1 MSSPDKL
8 IVSNGIALARKYKAT
23 GKAAIDKAIK
33 DLIQA
38 DAARGIV
45 TSYVD
50 LSDVTTM
57 TSYGAVAIRKG
68 DERDP
73 KLNKRAI
80 DKVYS
85 GGAGRPQYLMLLG
98 SQDVIPHVP
107 LRNPV
112 QNDGDPDVP
121 SDLPYACDRGYGT
134 NIQDFLAPTRVVGR
148 LPNVT
153 GDKSPA
159 YLLGLLK
166 TAAKWTARPSSAY
179 SGYLG
184 VTAQVWQK
192 SSELS
197 LDAVFSR
204 HTGMKVS
211 PPDGY
216 RWTAAEIKSLV
227 HFINCHGAAASPYF
241 YGQKGSAY
249 PEAHS
254 AAWMTGKVAEG
265 TVMAVECC
273 YGAEL
278 YDPALPTAGG
288 QMGICNTYLAGKAY
302 AYFGSS
308 NIAYGPATSNDQAD
322 LICQYFLRETLAGAS
337 VGRACLQ
344 ARLQYV
350 RNKNGVLTPT
360 DLKTLGQFGLM
371 ADPSVAPVVP
381 QPAGLLIPKS
391 AGKKS
396 LESLGA
402 AVSRRDRIGRRQD
415 LESLAGSLPAF
426 RLTEDTAETAA
437 KGATLQKLRRFALDH
452 GLKSPEFIQSFLVE
466 GVSGAKGKS
475 RGLAT
480 SASLAQTAPKAVH
493 LMLEQPK
500 EHGGDGASP
509 VILIRGL
516 EAIEYED
523 GMVARTFESR

>member
-8 IVSNGIALARKYKAT
+8 IVSNGTALARKYTVAGKTAIEKAV
-23 GKAAIDKAIK
+23 K

-38 DAARGIV
+38 DAARGLV

-57 TSYGAVAIRKG
+57 KSYGAVAIPKG

-85 GGAGRPQYLMLLG
+85 GGGGRPQYLMLLG
-98 SQDVIPHVP
+98 AQDVIPQIL

-112 QNDGDPDVP
+112 PRDGDRDVP
-121 SDLPYACDRGYGT
+121 SDLPYACDSGFSLD
-134 NIQDFLAPTRVVGR
+134 IQNFIAPTRVVGR

-153 GDKSPA
+153 GDKNPA
-159 YLLGLLK
+159 HLLGLLK

-179 SGYLG
+179 GSYLG
-184 VTAQVWQK
+184 VSAQVWQK
-192 SSELS
+192 SSEQS
-197 LDAVFSR
+197 LDAVFGR
-204 HTGMKVS
+204 HAGLKVS

-216 RWTAAEIKSLV
+216 RWTAAEVKALA

-265 TVMAVECC
+265 TIMAVECC

-278 YDPALPTAGG
+278 YDPALPTAQG
-288 QMGICNTYLAGKAY
+288 QIGMCNTYLAGKAY

-308 NIAYGPATSNDQAD
+308 NIAYGPAASNDQAD
-322 LICQYFLRETLAGAS
+322 LICQYFLRASLAGAS

-360 DLKTLGQFGLM
+360 DLKTLGQFGVM
-371 ADPSVAPVVP
+371 ADPSVTPVVA
-381 QPAGLLIPKS
+381 QPGGSLIPKS
-391 AGKKS
+391 AGKKN

-415 LESLAGSLPAF
+415 LESLAGSITSF
-426 RLTEDTAETAA
+426 RLTEDTADSMA
-437 KGATLQKLRRFALDH
+437 KGAALQKLRRFAIDH
-452 GLKSPEFIQSFLVE
+452 GLKNPESIQSYLVA
-466 GVSGAKGKS
+466 GGDGASPKR
-475 RGLAT
+475 RGLAA
-480 SASLAQTAPKAVH
+480 SASRPETTPKAVH
-493 LMLEQPK
+493 LMLEHPK
-500 EHGGDGASP
+500 KAGDESP